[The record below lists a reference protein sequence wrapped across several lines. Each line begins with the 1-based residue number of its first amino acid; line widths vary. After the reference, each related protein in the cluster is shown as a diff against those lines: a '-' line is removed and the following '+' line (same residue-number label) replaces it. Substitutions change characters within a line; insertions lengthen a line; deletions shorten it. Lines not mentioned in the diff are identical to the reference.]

1 MANTAVIK
9 IYSKDKK
16 SLEQFKTFLKNI
28 TKKWKSFTF
37 NIKNNKKKR
46 KRITVLK
53 SPHVNKKAQTQFQ
66 SIIHSANIKCFSFD
80 LKKNYII
87 LKKIKNHLFPDIKI
101 KINRTIF
108 NKKTKLMTN
117 NLFLPKNLYFYQ
129 NIKTLLVKQ
138 KQLKKLLIVNKQIKK
153 KEIILKKTLQFLK
166 ILDNFG
172 TSYPKVKFCLD
183 SSVG

>member
-66 SIIHSANIKCFSFD
+66 SIVHSANIKCFSFD
-80 LKKNYII
+80 LKK
-87 LKKIKNHLFPDIKI
+87 
-101 KINRTIF
+101 
-108 NKKTKLMTN
+108 KL
-117 NLFLPKNLYFYQ
+117 YY
-129 NIKTLLVKQ
+129 
-138 KQLKKLLIVNKQIKK
+138 IKK
-153 KEIILKKTLQFLK
+153 
-166 ILDNFG
+166 N
-172 TSYPKVKFCLD
+172 
-183 SSVG
+183 